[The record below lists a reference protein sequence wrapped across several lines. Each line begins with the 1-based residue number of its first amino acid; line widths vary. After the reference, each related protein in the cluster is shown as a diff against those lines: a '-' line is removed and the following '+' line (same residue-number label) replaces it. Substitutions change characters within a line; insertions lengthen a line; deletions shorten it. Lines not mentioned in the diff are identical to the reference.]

1 MTKYY
6 QLHTFHVPTILLA
19 SKETTK
25 VSRLLWNEGRWYLHY
40 EWKWKAI
47 CNSRN
52 ECRSFSFRFVFFV
65 YSTSNVNIF
74 GMKSTIFYSNWFVV
88 MITVKL
94 VQSNQETIRNVSQ
107 SRIMQI
113 SAQSI
118 SIIHEW
124 RTKYCIAEIFH
135 CGDYNIRCAR
145 MNILFCEKILHN
157 VFSIFQVKWYRE
169 TMLVVPNEYRYTEHF
184 GIRHTLVLRKVQ
196 REDFGNYSCRAE
208 NSLGRSRAFIEL
220 SGN

>member
-1 MTKYY
+1 MSNIMTKYY

-113 SAQSI
+113 SSQSTICYLWWACRI
-118 SIIHEW
+118 SFCVE
-124 RTKYCIAEIFH
+124 TKNHLCI
-135 CGDYNIRCAR
+135 
-145 MNILFCEKILHN
+145 
-157 VFSIFQVKWYRE
+157 
-169 TMLVVPNEYRYTEHF
+169 MLVTISWFLKELI
-184 GIRHTLVLRKVQ
+184 GILW
-196 REDFGNYSCRAE
+196 D
-208 NSLGRSRAFIEL
+208 
-220 SGN
+220 